1 MKYDLYCLIME
12 IILDLVSLVLGAI
25 LIIKAQDNR
34 LRMIW
39 GILVIFLALVMLQ
52 CNFYWLYKQRIGL
65 VEDKFY
71 LLSVSRMLK
80 WYLAAFIFSL
90 FPIASLRPGWLTTLR
105 LVIFVLPIS
114 VIMVIAFC
122 YQWFNGHFTIL
133 TGLGDVVANLDKLD
147 VQLRLG
153 IFAVS
158 MASPLTNFIIPF
170 WASWAGPVRRMN
182 KRMYVYCACCIL
194 SFLLY
199 ILLTLFPTGLI
210 FNLYGYVIEVLPVVF
225 TIMYLRNENPF
236 SYPVESMGMKPDEE
250 GEKVPPAIS
259 PAVYKLY
266 EIMRGYMDTEKPFTS
281 AEYTIQE
288 LANQLSAKQSLVIKA
303 IQYGGFTGFRE
314 YINYLRLEYFKQ
326 LATSSPGTSIKT
338 LMFHSGF
345 NSRSSFY
352 RHFAE
357 KEKMSPKE
365 FIEKLPVGKE

>member
-1 MKYDLYCLIME
+1 MKYDLCYLIIE
-12 IILDLVSLVLGAI
+12 IILDLVSLLLGAV

-34 LRMIW
+34 LRKIW
-39 GILVIFLALVMLQ
+39 GILVVFLALVMLQ
-52 CNFYWLYKQRIGL
+52 CNFFWLYKLRIGL

-105 LVIFVLPIS
+105 LVIFILPVS

-122 YQWFNGHFTIL
+122 YQWFNGYFTTL
-133 TGLGDVVANLDKLD
+133 TGIGDVVANIDKLD
-147 VQLRLG
+147 VRLRLG

-158 MASPLTNFIIPF
+158 MASPLINFIIPF
-170 WASWAGPVRRMN
+170 WARWTGPVRRMN
-182 KRMYVYCACCIL
+182 KRMYVYCACCIVT
-194 SFLLY
+194 FLLY
-199 ILLTLFPTGLI
+199 ILLTLFPSGLI
-210 FNLYGYVIEVLPVVF
+210 FNIYGYVIEVLPIVF
-225 TIMYLRNENPF
+225 TIMYLKNENPF
-236 SYPVESMGMKPDEE
+236 SYPAEAMSMKPDEE
-250 GEKVPPAIS
+250 EDKASPAVS

-266 EIMRGYMDTEKPFTS
+266 EIMTEYMVAEKPFTS

-326 LATSSPGTSIKT
+326 LATCSPGTSIKT

-365 FIEKLPVGKE
+365 FIEKLPVGKV

>member
-1 MKYDLYCLIME
+1 MKYDLYYLIIE

-34 LRMIW
+34 LRKIW
-39 GILVIFLALVMLQ
+39 GILVVFLALVMLQ
-52 CNFYWLYKQRIGL
+52 CNFFWLYKLRMGL
-65 VEDKFY
+65 VEDKLY

-90 FPIASLRPGWLTTLR
+90 LPIASLRPGWLTTLR
-105 LVIFVLPIS
+105 FVIFLLPIS
-114 VIMVIAFC
+114 IIMVIAFC
-122 YQWFNGHFTIL
+122 YQWFNGHFTVL
-133 TGLGDVVANLDKLD
+133 TNISDVVANIDKLD
-147 VQLRLG
+147 VRLRLG
-153 IFAVS
+153 IFVVS
-158 MASPLTNFIIPF
+158 MASPLINFIIPF
-170 WASWAGPVRRMN
+170 GGWKGPVRRMN

-194 SFLLY
+194 TFWLY
-199 ILLTLFPTGLI
+199 ILLTIFPSKLI
-210 FNLYGYVIEVLPVVF
+210 LNMYGYVIEVLPVVF
-225 TIMYLRNENPF
+225 TIMYLKNENPF
-236 SYPVESMGMKPDEE
+236 SYPAETMSVKPDEKK
-250 GEKVPPAIS
+250 EKVSPAVS

-266 EIMRGYMDTEKPFTS
+266 EIMTEYMETEKPFTS

-288 LANQLSAKQSLVIKA
+288 LANRLSAKQSLVIKA

-314 YINYLRLEYFKQ
+314 YVNYLRLEYFKQ

-365 FIEKLPVGKE
+365 FIEKLPVGKG

>member
-1 MKYDLYCLIME
+1 MEYDLYYLITE
-12 IILDLVSLVLGAI
+12 IILDLVSLVLGAV
-25 LIIKAQDNR
+25 LIMKAQDNR
-34 LRMIW
+34 LRKIW
-39 GILVIFLALVMLQ
+39 GMLVVFLALVMLQ
-52 CNFYWLYKQRIGL
+52 CNFLWLYKLRTGV
-65 VEDKFY
+65 VENNFY
-71 LLSVSRMLK
+71 FLSVSHMLK
-80 WYLAAFIFSL
+80 WYLAVFIFSL

-114 VIMVIAFC
+114 IIVVIAFC

-133 TGLGDVVANLDKLD
+133 ASIGDVVANVDKLD
-147 VQLRLG
+147 VRLRLG
-153 IFAVS
+153 IFVVS
-158 MASPLTNFIIPF
+158 MVSPLINFIIPF
-170 WASWAGPVRRMN
+170 EARWTGPVRRMN
-182 KRMYVYCACCIL
+182 KRMYVYYVCCTVT
-194 SFLLY
+194 FLLY
-199 ILLTLFPTGLI
+199 IMLTLFPSRLI
-210 FNLYGYVIEVLPVVF
+210 SNIYGCVIGTLPVVF
-225 TIMYLRNENPF
+225 TIMYLKNENPF
-236 SYPVESMGMKPDEE
+236 SYPAEAMGGKPDEE
-250 GEKVPPAIS
+250 EDKASPAVS

-266 EIMRGYMDTEKPFTS
+266 EIMAEYMETEKPFTS

-326 LATSSPGTSIKT
+326 LATSSPGTSVKT